1 MINKRVGMQCA
12 GGTLVSI
19 LLLLLAGC
27 GSSAPPSSAGTSPTV
42 ATSSPKAASTVAS
55 LTTVLSQVT
64 AASTIQSVPANLE
77 PTLQRASVDN
87 GYAIMAR
94 GCAAGPQTTSIDV
107 ASCTYGDVTG
117 KHTVVILGD
126 SHAAMWLPA
135 FDLIGKRAGWRVI
148 DLNKVNCGA
157 ADIEYFLQTAN
168 RPYPECD
175 TWHSWAIGEINK
187 LDPSLVVLTSHVS
200 KGISVPAPL
209 SAATWTSGLD
219 KTLGLISSPG
229 TKKVI
234 LGDAPYLTAVT
245 AGGGTTP
252 QAPANCVAAHEGSV
266 QSCSV
271 PVGDAVS
278 GGYHTAEVTAAQ
290 SAGVP
295 YIDVV
300 SWFCST
306 ECTAIVGNKLVY
318 SDLYHITKTYAEY
331 LSGVL
336 GDSVQTEMTGSSA
349 R

>member
-1 MINKRVGMQCA
+1 MKNEKVGVQIA
-12 GGTLVSI
+12 GGTLVAI
-19 LLLLLAGC
+19 LFLLMAGC
-27 GSSAPPSSAGTSPTV
+27 GSSAPPSSAGTSPTA
-42 ATSSPKAASTVAS
+42 ATSTPKATSAVAS
-55 LTTVLSQVT
+55 PATVLSQVM
-64 AASTIQSVPANLE
+64 AASTIQSVPSNLV
-77 PTLQRASVDN
+77 PALQRASVDN
-87 GYAIMAR
+87 GYSIMAG

-107 ASCTYGDVTG
+107 SSCVYGDKSG

-135 FDLIGKRAGWRVI
+135 FDLIGKRSGWRVI

-209 SAATWTSGLD
+209 SAATWTNGLD
-219 KTLGLISSPG
+219 KTLNLITSPG

-245 AGGGTTP
+245 SGGGSTP
-252 QAPANCVAAHEGSV
+252 QAPANCIAAHEQSV

-278 GGYHTAEVTAAQ
+278 GTYHAAEVSAAQ
-290 SAGVP
+290 SAGVT

-318 SDLYHITKTYAEY
+318 SDLYHITRTYADY
-331 LSGVL
+331 LSGIL
-336 GDSVQTEMTGSSA
+336 EGAVQTEMTGSSA